1 MNEQWSAYICAAVI
15 TYTVGKCL
23 FSIGVDF
30 LVAVYQ

>member
-1 MNEQWSAYICAAVI
+1 MIAEWTAYVCAAVI
-15 TYTVGKCL
+15 TYTGCKWL